1 MGELYALASALCFG
15 FSNVA
20 IMRGAPRGAADNGA
34 FLSLLLTAAI
44 SGTGWLLLG
53 LIRGFAPITWNGV
66 LWLAGAGVFTAFIG
80 RVFLY
85 ASVQHLGA
93 VRATAI
99 KRMNPFFAVLLGML
113 VLGESLSGSA
123 GWGLLLILI
132 SFAVLIHAQLRTGA
146 PAGAAPVGAWRRL
159 FNLGYMYGPVSALG
173 YGLGYLMRKAGL
185 QDTPDPLF
193 GAMVGT
199 LVGAMLFV
207 IAGRFS
213 ASYRLAVQGTFRRAN
228 PWLYAAGTAASFGQ
242 IFYFAAL
249 NVSPMSRVALITSL
263 EAFITIAL
271 SLAFFGERLSPP
283 VLIATVLAVAGAAL
297 LLIN

>member
-44 SGTGWLLLG
+44 SGTGWLLMGSL
-53 LIRGFAPITWNGV
+53 RGFAPITGIGV

-113 VLGESLSGSA
+113 VLGETLSGGA
-123 GWGLLLILI
+123 GWGLVLILL
-132 SFAVLIHAQLRTGA
+132 SFAVLIHAQLRTSASGGA
-146 PAGAAPVGAWRRL
+146 QVGAWRRL

-185 QDTPDPLF
+185 HDTPDPLF

-199 LVGAMLFV
+199 LVGVLLFL

-213 ASYRLAVQGTFRRAN
+213 TSYRLAVQGTFRRAN

-263 EAFITIAL
+263 EAFITMGL
-271 SLAFFGERLSPP
+271 SLAFFGERLSPL
-283 VLIATVLAVAGAAL
+283 VLLATLLAVAGAVL
-297 LLIN
+297 LLVG